1 MIVIISMK
9 RLKRAL
15 LTWALAVLAITLAVM
30 LVSRLVSIV
39 SLMR

>member
-15 LTWALAVLAITLAVM
+15 LTWAIAVLAVALAVM
-30 LVSRLVSIV
+30 LVSRLVAIV
-39 SLMR
+39 GLMR

>member
-15 LTWALAVLAITLAVM
+15 LTWAIAVLAVALAVM
-30 LVSRLVSIV
+30 LVSRLVAIV
-39 SLMR
+39 DLMR